1 MKVILLS
8 DPQTFLER
16 TVAFRSDEP
25 YLTNVMGSVATS
37 VSTGL
42 RTYDQSFWWLIEDSS
57 GATRAMMMRTA
68 PHKLVLSP
76 MPDEVIEAAADAV
89 LAHDPEVPGVTG
101 SKTLVE
107 RFVAAFAQGSSRRFD
122 PVVERCLWVYKLGEL
137 TSAAAVPASSRVAD
151 DADFELLRR
160 WWWAFAEETGVE
172 RYGLEEG
179 LRGALAHGRIALWSL
194 DERPACA
201 VGTSPVVD
209 VPSGSIV
216 RVGPVYTPPE
226 DRRRGYAGQLTGV
239 VSSRLV
245 DAGHGVMLFTDSA
258 NATSNGV
265 YTRLGYEKID
275 EVVECILEPSDAQHH
290 AT

>member
-8 DPQTFLER
+8 DPLTFLVR
-16 TVAFRSDEP
+16 TRDFRSGEP

-37 VSTGL
+37 VATGQ
-42 RTYDQSFWWLIEDSS
+42 RTYDQSFWWVIEDAT
-57 GATRAMMMRTA
+57 GVTRAMMMRTA

-76 MPDEVIEAAADAV
+76 MPDEAVAVAATAV
-89 LAHDPEVPGVTG
+89 LEHDPEIPGVTG
-101 SKTLVE
+101 SRTLVD
-107 RFVAAFAQGSSRRFD
+107 RFIAAFAVGSPRHLE
-122 PVVERCLWVYKLGEL
+122 PTVERCLWIYKLGPL
-137 TSAAAVPASSRVAD
+137 KAAQPAPGSFRVAD
-151 DADFELLRR
+151 DTDFDLLGP
-160 WWWAFAEETGVE
+160 WWWAFAEETNVE

-179 LRGALAHGRIALWSL
+179 LRGALAQGRVSLWSH
-194 DERPACA
+194 DGRPVCA

-226 DRRRGYAGQLTGV
+226 HRRRGYAGQLTGT

-245 DAGHGVMLFTDSA
+245 DEGHRVMLFTDSF

-275 EVVECILEPSDAQHH
+275 EVVECSLEPL
-290 AT
+290 T